1 MNKLKFILTL
11 AIFAVVLSFNASASG
26 LFGGDTDNSISNSAT
41 SGVRDSGNSRNT
53 NVNTAIASGGDAH
66 QRQSQGQGQ
75 DQGQLQGQLQG
86 NVGIN
91 KAVGTGNETSVTIGG
106 DTFEA
111 PASGGSISNS
121 VAYDCGGTA
130 GGYAHFPGASLG
142 GGAAFAFELCE
153 DIYVAR
159 VAVEYGVPGAEE
171 FLLSI
176 LQRRVKEFNQRGVV
190 ANVVTPA
197 WMQR

>member
-11 AIFAVVLSFNASASG
+11 AIFALVLSFNANASG
-26 LFGGDTDNSISNSAT
+26 LFGGGDTTNNDNRDYSTTDNSTTNK
-41 SGVRDSGNSRNT
+41 GGNARQ
-53 NVNTAIASGGDAH
+53 H
-66 QRQSQGQGQ
+66 QGQSQGQGQ
-75 DQGQLQGQLQG
+75 SQVGINDQSQGQVQG

-130 GGYAHFPGASLG
+130 GGYLHLPGAAAG